1 MTLDLVVGGVVTVLL
16 LAYITYAL
24 IWPERL

>member
-1 MTLDLVVGGVVTVLL
+1 MTIDFLIGGAVTALL

>member
-1 MTLDLVVGGVVTVLL
+1 MTIDFLVGGAVTVVLM
-16 LAYITYAL
+16 AYITYAL

>member
-1 MTLDLVVGGVVTVLL
+1 MTIDFLVGGAVTVLL

>member
-1 MTLDLVVGGVVTVLL
+1 MTIDFLIGGTVTVLL

>member
-1 MTLDLVVGGVVTVLL
+1 MTLDLLVGGAVTVLL

>member
-1 MTLDLVVGGVVTVLL
+1 MTLDLVVGGAVTVLL

>member
-1 MTLDLVVGGVVTVLL
+1 MTLDFLVGGAVTVLL

>member
-1 MTLDLVVGGVVTVLL
+1 MTIDFLIGGAMTVLL

>member
-1 MTLDLVVGGVVTVLL
+1 MTLDFLIGGAVTVLL